1 MRPLELLL
9 AAILPLSA
17 ATAVAVTAAAPAEL
31 AAPATTAI
39 PIAKRLRWFV
49 GSASA
54 TEKLLLHADVCT
66 GILPCCNI
74 ASIYANGTFRA
85 PRGNAS
91 AYGHWLDAGKTS
103 RGRPVEPS
111 SSHLR
116 RHMLNH
122 SYNRIYL

>member
-9 AAILPLSA
+9 AASLPLSA
-17 ATAVAVTAAAPAEL
+17 ATAAAATAAAPAEL
-31 AAPATTAI
+31 GAPATSTAT

-85 PRGNAS
+85 PHGNAS

-103 RGRPVEPS
+103 RGGGP
-111 SSHLR
+111 
-116 RHMLNH
+116 
-122 SYNRIYL
+122 